1 MIFELRRY
9 SIAIGRMVDMHARMR
24 DILMPMFAAHGMP
37 QPLAIWEA
45 ASGPTPQM
53 VWILGWPDVA
63 TRFDRW
69 RGFYPKWREV
79 RDADPSP
86 EFVQRTDISL
96 LEAYSEGL
104 EFDESPA
111 AKDELW
117 VLRLRLGASGAL
129 KRSALNKECAALMA
143 AGATGAGD
151 LDYVVG
157 DLPQSALLVS
167 WRDGASRGRGLKSYE
182 QDAGLRSQRATEVA
196 ELGSCLIERADRI
209 RLERVPYFGTPAW
222 PVSAAR

>member
-1 MIFELRRY
+1 MIVELRRY

-24 DILMPMFAAHGMP
+24 DILMPLFAAHGMP
-37 QPLAIWEA
+37 RPLAIWEA

-53 VWILGWPDVA
+53 VWMLGWPDVA
-63 TRFDRW
+63 TRFESW

-79 RDADPSP
+79 RDADLSP
-86 EFVQRTDISL
+86 EFVQRTEISL
-96 LEAYSEGL
+96 LEPYSEGFG
-104 EFDESPA
+104 FDESPA

-117 VLRLRLGASGAL
+117 ILRLRLGAGGPL
-129 KRSALNKECAALMA
+129 KRVALNKECGALRA

-151 LDYVVG
+151 LDYMVG

-167 WRDGASRGRGLKSYE
+167 WRDGASRRRGLEKYE
-182 QDAGLRSQRATEVA
+182 QNSGLRSQRAAEVA

-222 PVSAAR
+222 PISAAP